1 MATNG
6 LQLAIY
12 TSAGSKVGVYGKN
25 QNNQRSEWHGIADKN
40 GVAVTHNWWWK
51 GPVEIIA
58 GHRRK
63 TVNVPSLAIY
73 DTYSVDMSLINLP
86 VHVNL

>member
-1 MATNG
+1 M
-6 LQLAIY
+6 
-12 TSAGSKVGVYGKN
+12 N
-25 QNNQRSEWHGIADKN
+25 QNNQRSEWLGVANKD

-58 GHRRK
+58 GNRR
-63 TVNVPSLAIY
+63 TTANVPPFAIC
-73 DTYSVDMSLINLP
+73 DTYSVDMSLLNPP